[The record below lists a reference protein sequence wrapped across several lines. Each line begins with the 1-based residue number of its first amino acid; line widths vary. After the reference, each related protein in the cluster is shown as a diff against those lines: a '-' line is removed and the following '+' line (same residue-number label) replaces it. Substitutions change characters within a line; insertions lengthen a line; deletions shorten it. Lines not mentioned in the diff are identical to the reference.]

1 VSGQERR
8 IRIATTPAEIDRCFA
23 VMRQLRPL
31 LIADEF
37 VARIQAQQAEG
48 YQLASLEHEGTIV
61 SVAGF
66 RVQTML
72 SSGKTLYVDDLV
84 TDSAARSQGHGEA
97 MLQWLIA
104 RAREAGCDTF
114 SLDSGT
120 QRQDAHAFY
129 LRERLRITSFHFA
142 LNLKP

>member
-1 VSGQERR
+1 MRKIQ
-8 IRIATTPAEIDRCFA
+8 IATTPAEIDRCFP
-23 VMRQLRPL
+23 VMSQLRPL
-31 LIADEF
+31 LIASEF
-37 VARIQAQQAEG
+37 ASRVQAQQAEG
-48 YQLASLEHEGTIV
+48 YQLASLEHEGLVV

-66 RVQTML
+66 RFQNML

-104 RAREAGCDTF
+104 LAKEAGCNTF

-129 LRERLRITSFHFA
+129 LRQRMRITSFHFA
-142 LNLKP
+142 IPL